1 MDGPFSQWGR
11 VVCAKMCSHPSRCR
25 LVFGTLCGRHNR
37 RMGPAWAAQVK
48 THTPPDQ
55 QENVCLPMKGG
66 TQKRRRKGKLVHNG
80 RLIKK
85 DPAMMMMTVTR
96 DARAAR
102 MCASIMLEQVETTLW
117 LKKSPLIHHHAVS
130 VMTSNYLSCNHQGPS
145 SDSGTLVFTSVAV
158 CIMNRLSLSLYRQD
172 PHSPSYYDYDHHF
185 SYSPKR
191 LDVFYLRSTKSG

>member
-1 MDGPFSQWGR
+1 
-11 VVCAKMCSHPSRCR
+11 
-25 LVFGTLCGRHNR
+25 
-37 RMGPAWAAQVK
+37 MGPAWAAQVK

-158 CIMNRLSLSLYRQD
+158 CIMNRLSLSLYRRD